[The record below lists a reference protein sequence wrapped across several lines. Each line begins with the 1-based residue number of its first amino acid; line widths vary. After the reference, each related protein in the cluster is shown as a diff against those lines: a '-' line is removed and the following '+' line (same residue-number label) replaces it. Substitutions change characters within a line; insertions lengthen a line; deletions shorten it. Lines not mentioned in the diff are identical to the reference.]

1 MYLQVKW
8 RPSTDYMETIQ
19 HHINANMRGILVD
32 WLVEVAE
39 EYKLVPDSLYLTVA
53 YLDRFLSMCSPVK
66 KHQLQLVGVACM
78 IVAAYVP

>member
-1 MYLQVKW
+1 M
-8 RPSTDYMETIQ
+8 
-19 HHINANMRGILVD
+19 D